1 MQEGKV
7 DMGITLDAG
16 LVVIESSRT
25 NSDKHDTSSI
35 LGNYTTHVV
44 DADIRPT
51 NDQEPSAEV
60 QLTAQHNV
68 LANEQQHI
76 EQSEPIYDTYLLEK
90 VDSNTTP
97 DSTNMSNMGKEIDQ
111 NAEKCQVTS
120 PLLDPLT
127 QPNITYKDLYDSIK
141 KTRVQTKDHADS
153 LIVQLN
159 SKLVENADLKAQIQ
173 EKGPREKYRQI
184 LVENLHKRS

>member
-16 LVVIESSRT
+16 LVVTESSGT
-25 NSDKHDTSSI
+25 KSDKHDTSSI

-51 NDQEPSAEV
+51 NDQEPSAQV

-76 EQSEPIYDTYLLEK
+76 EQSESVYDTYLLEK

-97 DSTNMSNMGKEIDQ
+97 DLTNMKNEKLHKENEHLKQ
-111 NAEKCQVTS
+111 
-120 PLLDPLT
+120 
-127 QPNITYKDLYDSIK
+127 TYKDLYDSIK
-141 KTRVQTKDHADS
+141 KTRVQTKDHAES

-173 EKGPREKYRQI
+173 EKVFANAA
-184 LVENLHKRS
+184 LEN